1 MDTSPDSKDQVL
13 NLVGKI
19 ISPVREDANSPLAK
33 AIDKLDV
40 FVRDKLMPVLNCASP
55 DNSAELV
62 DAFQLSLERFEEFTL
77 FPAFE
82 SKQLIGVGG
91 AFSSGKSKLL
101 NTIIGE
107 KLLPIQTDPS
117 TVVPTFIVHSPHEEV
132 GVINIFNVR
141 SRMSIQEFK
150 SISYDFIDDHKI
162 EIRHLIK
169 RAFISS
175 SKLNFEHLT
184 LLDTPGYSKPDD
196 KSSYS
201 DRTDEAVAREQ
212 LRSADFVIWVMDIE
226 NGTLKKTDIDFLQKL
241 GITKPILMVL
251 SKADKRSSEEVESIR
266 QEVINKLNSIGIV
279 ADAVVTFS
287 AANNSR
293 YPVDPIIEWLLSKNI
308 PKEKSSIPLHLKR
321 IFCDYHIYY
330 NEQISDAKRRL
341 DCAKK
346 VATVIEAQDELSKQC
361 LSDIESEA
369 KNHYKEFQE
378 LEIALRDYQKK
389 FFGIIKEVGE
399 MVGID
404 LPEPDEID
412 MLENVSLDLKEMLQD
427 YCKKHNIKPSSID
440 EEIQDKL
447 SDNKLLNDNGL
458 RWYQSSA
465 SIFNKYPDFSM
476 LNDPKKDFLQQ
487 AFISYA
493 KTKVMSFTDLL
504 NKYINKIEV
513 KLEV

>member
-13 NLVGKI
+13 NLIRGI
-19 ISPVREDANSPLAK
+19 LSPVREDTNSPLAK
-33 AIDKLDV
+33 AIDELDA
-40 FVRDKLMPVLNCASP
+40 FVKDILMPVLNCASP
-55 DNSAELV
+55 DNSSELV

-91 AFSSGKSKLL
+91 AFSSGKSMLL

-107 KLLPIQTDPS
+107 KLLPTQTDPS
-117 TVVPTFIVHSPHEEV
+117 TVVPTFIIHSLNEEV

-150 SISYDFIDDHKI
+150 SISYDFIDKHKI
-162 EIRHLIK
+162 ELRHLIK

-184 LLDTPGYSKPDD
+184 LLDTPGYSKAD
-196 KSSYS
+196 SNCYS
-201 DRTDEAVAREQ
+201 ERTDEAVAMEQ
-212 LRSADFVIWVMDIE
+212 LRTTDYVIWVMDIE
-226 NGTLKKTDIDFLQKL
+226 NGTLKNTDIDFLHKL
-241 GITKPILMVL
+241 GLTKPILMVL

-266 QEVINKLNSIGIV
+266 QEVITKLDSNGIV
-279 ADAVVTFS
+279 ADAIIPFS
-287 AANNSR
+287 AADDNP

-308 PKEKSSIPLHLKR
+308 PKDKSTIPLHLKR
-321 IFCDYHIYY
+321 IFYVYHSYY
-330 NEQISDAKRRL
+330 NEQIGDAIRRL
-341 DCAKK
+341 DYAKK
-346 VATVIEAQDELSKQC
+346 VATVVEAQDDRSKQY
-361 LSDIESEA
+361 LRDIEIEA
-369 KNHYKEFQE
+369 RNHNKEFQE
-378 LEIALRDYQKK
+378 LELTLRDCQKK

-399 MVGID
+399 MVGIE

-412 MLENVSLDLKEMLQD
+412 MLENVSLDLKELLQD

-447 SDNKLLNDNGL
+447 SDNKLFNDNGL
-458 RWYQSSA
+458 SWYQSSA
-465 SIFNKYPDFSM
+465 SIFNQFLDFSM
-476 LNDPKKDFLQQ
+476 LNDPEKDFLQR
-487 AFISYA
+487 AFINYA
-493 KTKVMSFTDLL
+493 KTKVVSFTDLL
-504 NKYINKIEV
+504 NKYINKIDV